1 MKRQESWSNLGSR
14 KRQKPSWTRL
24 SASRKTRWVALSEVA
39 LLAPWFLATG
49 ALQVGIR
56 TLSTKTLGSFKD
68 VAQSPV
74 PSGHSAS
81 TTTMGAGVRSSIK
94 GRLCFR

>member
-1 MKRQESWSNLGSR
+1 MKRQESWSNLGSM
-14 KRQKPSWTRL
+14 KLQKPSWTRL
-24 SASRKTRWVALSEVA
+24 SASRNTRWVAPSEVA

-56 TLSTKTLGSFKD
+56 TLSTRTLWLLKD
-68 VAQSPV
+68 MAQLPV